1 MNSLTDSISNTLV
14 SEYANVEE
22 SYSLLYT
29 TFVDG
34 LENLLDLF
42 LENGVDYLD
51 IISEKINFVRNLKEL
66 DGNELARINDVEDEL
81 YNTIENKFK
90 SIYNVDIPDYERK
103 NNLSIIYR
111 FFFNGKRDHII
122 NFLINYITIFKKQF
136 LSQYKNKVVKDV
148 TYTQIRN
155 EVEFNNLAYYTLV
168 YFYKE
173 IATSILECDVI
184 SISTLFQYSNIGFTE
199 VNVLTELFEDSDQ
212 IEEYKKYFDGLTI
225 SANVYPL
232 FLTEFRNRLITSL
245 SKLN

>member
-14 SEYANVEE
+14 SEYANAEE

-90 SIYNVDIPDYERK
+90 SK
-103 NNLSIIYR
+103 
-111 FFFNGKRDHII
+111 
-122 NFLINYITIFKKQF
+122 T
-136 LSQYKNKVVKDV
+136 
-148 TYTQIRN
+148 
-155 EVEFNNLAYYTLV
+155 
-168 YFYKE
+168 
-173 IATSILECDVI
+173 
-184 SISTLFQYSNIGFTE
+184 
-199 VNVLTELFEDSDQ
+199 
-212 IEEYKKYFDGLTI
+212 
-225 SANVYPL
+225 
-232 FLTEFRNRLITSL
+232 FLTHLTN
-245 SKLN
+245 K